1 MNTYALNQQTVT
13 ITADT
18 YAGSPYVRMTLDPN
32 PSRGRIHHA
41 TERAAMDRMIRA
53 VWGPGAGTIR
63 IAPGRYEAVY
73 MARDV
78 PPVLGIGGM
87 PYRYTSARARY
98 RFEGDD
104 VRHVD
109 GAATREA

>member
-1 MNTYALNQQTVT
+1 MALSGTYALNQQTVT

-18 YAGSPYVRMTLDPN
+18 YAGAPYVRMTLDPN
-32 PSRGRIHHA
+32 PSRGKVHAA

-53 VWGPGAGTIR
+53 VWGPDAGVIR

-78 PPVLGIGGM
+78 PPILGIGGM
-87 PYRYTSARARY
+87 PYRYTRATARY
-98 RFEGDD
+98 QFDGDR
-104 VRHVD
+104 VRPVERR
-109 GAATREA
+109 A